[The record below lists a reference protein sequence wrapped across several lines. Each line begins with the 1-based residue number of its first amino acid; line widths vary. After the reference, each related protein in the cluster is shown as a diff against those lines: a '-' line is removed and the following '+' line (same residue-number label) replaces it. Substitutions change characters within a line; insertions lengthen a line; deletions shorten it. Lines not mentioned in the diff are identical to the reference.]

1 MKQYK
6 NKKAM
11 ALLMAAVLAGSTL
24 YSGVADA
31 ASAIK
36 LNKKTAKIAVG
47 KSVTL
52 KVRGTKKKVKWKT
65 SKKSVATVNAKGK
78 VTGKKAGKAVVTAK
92 VKGKTLKCKVT
103 VTKKQAAKKNAK
115 TATKK
120 QTAKKT
126 NTAGKKNTTTDISLQ
141 KKVISIV
148 NQNRKKQGLEAL
160 TMDEKLMKAAQD
172 RAKELTKSFSHT
184 RPNGTSCFTIF
195 EKYKITPTASGE
207 NIAAG
212 QRSAAAVM
220 DSWMNSQGH
229 KENIMN
235 NKFKKIGVG
244 LVIVPNDMYSYYW
257 VQMFTD

>member
-52 KVRGTKKKVKWKT
+52 KVRGTKKKVKWKS

>member
-52 KVRGTKKKVKWKT
+52 KVRGTKKKVKWKS

-103 VTKKQAAKKNAK
+103 VTKKQATKKNAK

-126 NTAGKKNTTTDISLQ
+126 NTAGKKNTTSDISLQ

-148 NQNRKKQGLEAL
+148 NKNRKKKGLNAL

-220 DSWMNSQGH
+220 DSWMNSPGH

-235 NKFKKIGVG
+235 NRFKKIGVG

-257 VQMFTD
+257 VQMFTE

>member
-52 KVRGTKKKVKWKT
+52 KVRGTKKKVKWKS

-103 VTKKQAAKKNAK
+103 VTKKQATKKNAK
-115 TATKK
+115 
-120 QTAKKT
+120 
-126 NTAGKKNTTTDISLQ
+126 TAGKKNTTSDIAL
-141 KKVISIV
+141 
-148 NQNRKKQGLEAL
+148 NAL

-220 DSWMNSQGH
+220 DSWMNSPGH

-235 NKFKKIGVG
+235 NRFKKIGVG

-257 VQMFTD
+257 VQMFTE

>member
-1 MKQYK
+1 MKQYM
-6 NKKAM
+6 NKKVM

-52 KVRGTKKKVKWKT
+52 KVRGTKKKVKWKS

-220 DSWMNSQGH
+220 DSWMNSPGH

-235 NKFKKIGVG
+235 NRFKKIGVG

-257 VQMFTD
+257 VQMFTE

>member
-1 MKQYK
+1 MKQYM
-6 NKKAM
+6 NKKVM

-220 DSWMNSQGH
+220 DSWMNSPGH

-235 NKFKKIGVG
+235 NRFKKIGVG

-257 VQMFTD
+257 VQMFTE

>member
-11 ALLMAAVLAGSTL
+11 ALLMAAVLAGSAL

-52 KVRGTKKKVKWKT
+52 KVRGTKKKVKWKS

-148 NQNRKKQGLEAL
+148 NKNRKKKGLEAL

-212 QRSAAAVM
+212 QRSAADVM

>member
-1 MKQYK
+1 MKQYE

-24 YSGVADA
+24 YSGMADA

-52 KVRGTKKKVKWKT
+52 KVRGTKKKVKWKS

-78 VTGKKAGKAVVTAK
+78 VTGKKAGKE
-92 VKGKTLKCKVT
+92 VT
-103 VTKKQAAKKNAK
+103 VTKKQATKKNAK
-115 TATKK
+115 
-120 QTAKKT
+120 
-126 NTAGKKNTTTDISLQ
+126 TAGKKNTTSDISLQ

-148 NQNRKKQGLEAL
+148 NKNRKKKGLEAL

-220 DSWMNSQGH
+220 DSWMNSPGH

-235 NKFKKIGVG
+235 NRFKKIGVG

-257 VQMFTD
+257 VQMFTE

>member
-1 MKQYK
+1 MKQYM
-6 NKKAM
+6 NKKVM

-103 VTKKQAAKKNAK
+103 VTKKQAAK
-115 TATKK
+115 TAAKK

-126 NTAGKKNTTTDISLQ
+126 NTTGKKNTTTDISLQ

-195 EKYKITPTASGE
+195 EKYKITPMASGE

-212 QRSAAAVM
+212 QRSAADVM

-257 VQMFTD
+257 VQMFAD

>member
-1 MKQYK
+1 M
-6 NKKAM
+6 
-11 ALLMAAVLAGSTL
+11 
-24 YSGVADA
+24 
-31 ASAIK
+31 
-36 LNKKTAKIAVG
+36 
-47 KSVTL
+47 
-52 KVRGTKKKVKWKT
+52 
-65 SKKSVATVNAKGK
+65 
-78 VTGKKAGKAVVTAK
+78 VTAK

-115 TATKK
+115 TA
-120 QTAKKT
+120 
-126 NTAGKKNTTTDISLQ
+126 GKKNTTSDISLQ

-148 NQNRKKQGLEAL
+148 NKNRKKKGLEAL

-220 DSWMNSQGH
+220 DSWMNSPGH

-235 NKFKKIGVG
+235 NRFKKIGVG

-257 VQMFTD
+257 VQMFTE

>member
-52 KVRGTKKKVKWKT
+52 KVRGTKKKVKWKS

-92 VKGKTLKCKVT
+92 VKGK
-103 VTKKQAAKKNAK
+103 
-115 TATKK
+115 
-120 QTAKKT
+120 
-126 NTAGKKNTTTDISLQ
+126 
-141 KKVISIV
+141 
-148 NQNRKKQGLEAL
+148 R
-160 TMDEKLMKAAQD
+160 
-172 RAKELTKSFSHT
+172 
-184 RPNGTSCFTIF
+184 
-195 EKYKITPTASGE
+195 
-207 NIAAG
+207 
-212 QRSAAAVM
+212 
-220 DSWMNSQGH
+220 
-229 KENIMN
+229 
-235 NKFKKIGVG
+235 
-244 LVIVPNDMYSYYW
+244 
-257 VQMFTD
+257 

>member
-1 MKQYK
+1 MKQYM
-6 NKKAM
+6 NKKVM

-257 VQMFTD
+257 VQMFTE

>member
-1 MKQYK
+1 MKQYM
-6 NKKAM
+6 NKKVM

>member
-1 MKQYK
+1 MKQYM

-52 KVRGTKKKVKWKT
+52 KVRGTKKKVKWKS

-103 VTKKQAAKKNAK
+103 V
-115 TATKK
+115 TKK

-195 EKYKITPTASGE
+195 EKYKITPMASGE

-212 QRSAAAVM
+212 QRSAADVM

>member
-1 MKQYK
+1 MKQYM
-6 NKKAM
+6 NKKVM

-52 KVRGTKKKVKWKT
+52 KVRGTKKKVKWKS

-195 EKYKITPTASGE
+195 EKYKITPMASGE

-220 DSWMNSQGH
+220 DSWMNSPGH

-235 NKFKKIGVG
+235 NRFKKIGVG

-257 VQMFTD
+257 VQMFTE

>member
-24 YSGVADA
+24 YNGVADA

-52 KVRGTKKKVKWKT
+52 KVRGTKKKVKWKS

-78 VTGKKAGKAVVTAK
+78 VTGKK
-92 VKGKTLKCKVT
+92 
-103 VTKKQAAKKNAK
+103 
-115 TATKK
+115 
-120 QTAKKT
+120 
-126 NTAGKKNTTTDISLQ
+126 NTTSDISLQ

-148 NQNRKKQGLEAL
+148 NKNRKKKGLEAL

-220 DSWMNSQGH
+220 DSWMNSPGH

-235 NKFKKIGVG
+235 NRFKKIGVG

-257 VQMFTD
+257 VQMFTE

>member
-1 MKQYK
+1 MKQYM
-6 NKKAM
+6 NKKVM

-244 LVIVPNDMYSYYW
+244 LVIVPNEMYSYYW

>member
-6 NKKAM
+6 NKKVM

-52 KVRGTKKKVKWKT
+52 KVRGTKKKVKWKS

-220 DSWMNSQGH
+220 DSWMNSPGH

-235 NKFKKIGVG
+235 NRFKKIGVG

-257 VQMFTD
+257 VQMFTE

>member
-11 ALLMAAVLAGSTL
+11 ALLMAAVLAGSAL

-52 KVRGTKKKVKWKT
+52 KVRGTKKVKWKS

-103 VTKKQAAKKNAK
+103 VTKKQATKKNAK
-115 TATKK
+115 
-120 QTAKKT
+120 
-126 NTAGKKNTTTDISLQ
+126 TAGKKNTTSDISLQ

-148 NQNRKKQGLEAL
+148 NKNRKKKGLEAL

-184 RPNGTSCFTIF
+184 RPNGTSCC
-195 EKYKITPTASGE
+195 SLL
-207 NIAAG
+207 
-212 QRSAAAVM
+212 RS
-220 DSWMNSQGH
+220 
-229 KENIMN
+229 
-235 NKFKKIGVG
+235 
-244 LVIVPNDMYSYYW
+244 
-257 VQMFTD
+257 

>member
-1 MKQYK
+1 MKQYM
-6 NKKAM
+6 NKKVM

-52 KVRGTKKKVKWKT
+52 KVRGTKKKVKWKS

-148 NQNRKKQGLEAL
+148 NQNRKKKGLEAL

-220 DSWMNSQGH
+220 DSWMNSPGH
-229 KENIMN
+229 KGNIMN
-235 NKFKKIGVG
+235 NRFKKIGVG

-257 VQMFTD
+257 VQMFTE

>member
-1 MKQYK
+1 MKQYM
-6 NKKAM
+6 NKKVM

-52 KVRGTKKKVKWKT
+52 KVRGTKKKVKWKS

>member
-1 MKQYK
+1 MKQYM
-6 NKKAM
+6 NKKVM

-212 QRSAAAVM
+212 QRSAADVM

>member
-52 KVRGTKKKVKWKT
+52 KVRGTKKKVKWKS
-65 SKKSVATVNAKGK
+65 SKKSVATVSAKGK

-103 VTKKQAAKKNAK
+103 VTKKQAAKK
-115 TATKK
+115 
-120 QTAKKT
+120 TAK
-126 NTAGKKNTTTDISLQ
+126 TAGKKNTTSDISLQ

-148 NQNRKKQGLEAL
+148 NKNRKKKGLEAL

-220 DSWMNSQGH
+220 DSWMNSPGH

-235 NKFKKIGVG
+235 NRFKKIGVG

-257 VQMFTD
+257 VQMFTE

>member
-1 MKQYK
+1 MKQYM

-103 VTKKQAAKKNAK
+103 VTKKQ
-115 TATKK
+115 
-120 QTAKKT
+120 TAKKT

-195 EKYKITPTASGE
+195 EKYKITPMASGE

-212 QRSAAAVM
+212 QRSAADVM